1 MTDELKEVILKLQGN
16 EGKIRTILN
25 KADQVSQWELICVY
39 RTITWYMS
47 KDLRRPALI
56 SSFWKEL
63 FNVQSKEARRHL
75 EQEKNQTRLTCCAKS
90 ALLLKGKEM
99 LKRGRLLRAHAS
111 VCATPTRQNAGMVW
125 CARLAGPFACNPGP
139 CFPRILEAVHHS
151 PRRFP
156 RRRQEKTDRMD

>member
-90 ALLLKGKEM
+90 ALLLKGK
-99 LKRGRLLRAHAS
+99 RDAQARAIIAGACIGVCYTYAAKCRHGLVCKTRRS
-111 VCATPTRQNAGMVW
+111 VCLQPWTLFSKNSRSSTP
-125 CARLAGPFACNPGP
+125 
-139 CFPRILEAVHHS
+139 FP
-151 PRRFP
+151 
-156 RRRQEKTDRMD
+156 